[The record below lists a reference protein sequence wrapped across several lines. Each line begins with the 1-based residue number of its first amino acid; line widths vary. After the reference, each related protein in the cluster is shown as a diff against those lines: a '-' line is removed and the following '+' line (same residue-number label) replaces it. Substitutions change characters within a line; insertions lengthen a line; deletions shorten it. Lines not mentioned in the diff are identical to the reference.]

1 MEKNPTLL
9 LLEKCGTQNRY
20 EVRLRAISSLLFKL
34 QHNLIDEEPLQT
46 QPFYL
51 RSIIKSLLSIV
62 SSITGYSADSMNTE
76 ESFITDLLC
85 VVDHFMQYP
94 IVKSVAPEE
103 SSIILNKFYYATTI
117 HSISTTI
124 KQRFE
129 KVNLSGSK
137 Y

>member
-1 MEKNPTLL
+1 MEQNPTLL

-46 QPFYL
+46 QPFFL

-62 SSITGYSADSMNTE
+62 SSITGYSADSMNAE

-85 VVDHFMQYP
+85 VVDHFMKYP

-117 HSISTTI
+117 HQHRYKT
-124 KQRFE
+124 
-129 KVNLSGSK
+129 KV
-137 Y
+137 

>member
-46 QPFYL
+46 QPFFL

-62 SSITGYSADSMNTE
+62 SSITGYSADSMNAE

-85 VVDHFMQYP
+85 VVDHFMKYP

-117 HSISTTI
+117 HSISTAI
-124 KQRFE
+124 KLRFE
-129 KVNLSGSK
+129 KVML

>member
-1 MEKNPTLL
+1 MEQNPTLL

-46 QPFYL
+46 QPFFL

-62 SSITGYSADSMNTE
+62 SSITGYSADSMNAE

-85 VVDHFMQYP
+85 VVDHFMNYP

-117 HSISTTI
+117 HSISTAI
-124 KQRFE
+124 KLRFE
-129 KVNLSGSK
+129 KVML